1 MKASVLISAALSILI
16 SSVAALP
23 APAANSV
30 VSRNPGVEVLS
41 DLNKKSLG
49 KCLVRSSIY
58 QDPCSLQIADVIM
71 SDRRDC
77 VEEGR
82 FCVQMT
88 NSCCGDMICH
98 GFLLGHCMRVTEAQ
112 C

>member
-30 VSRNPGVEVLS
+30 VSRNPGVDVLR
-41 DLNKKSLG
+41 DLNKKSLR
-49 KCLVRSSIY
+49 KCLIRSSIY
-58 QDPCSLQIADVIM
+58 QGLCSLQIADVIM

-77 VEEGR
+77 AEGGH
-82 FCVQMT
+82 FCWQFPDT
-88 NSCCGDMICH
+88 CCDGSDCM
-98 GFLLGHCMRVTEAQ
+98 GFLIGHCRIWSA
-112 C
+112 